1 MAAANADPG
10 TPDQDVIRIVP
21 VVHGDFLALRHVC
34 VVPMETVTG
43 RLGFVYVTL
52 DTMGPTVIKCV
63 EMDTGEFGVAMF
75 VTVGER
81 PVTRSQGSA
90 CVPLGK

>member
-1 MAAANADPG
+1 MLHDLMYKRLVG
-10 TPDQDVIRIVP
+10 FQIVP

-52 DTMGPTVIKCV
+52 DTMGPTVIKV
-63 EMDTGEFGVAMF
+63 YLPA
-75 VTVGER
+75 
-81 PVTRSQGSA
+81 
-90 CVPLGK
+90 